1 MSTVEKKVE
10 APDPAYLSAV
20 LRRRQAMRARLD
32 AAEALFETVN
42 TEATALLDR
51 QYRATKS
58 VKADVVLDDDTK
70 FATVTRVGGEA
81 EARVTDREA
90 FGAWV
95 RDYYPEFFDFR
106 VIPARTEVV
115 IDDAFTDRVLGAVTA
130 ANTAQFADPE
140 TGEVHDVPGVAIQP
154 TRKAYF
160 RWLFTRPSKRQ
171 PLDGRELVDEA
182 LAAERL
188 DLDTPLALEQA
199 AEPEQL

>member
-58 VKADVVLDDDTK
+58 TKADVTLDDDTK

-90 FGAWV
+90 FNAWV
-95 RDYYPEFFDFR
+95 RDNYPEFFDFR

-115 IDDAFTDRVLGAVTA
+115 IDSAFTDRVLGAVTA

-182 LAAERL
+182 LAADRL
-188 DLDTPLALEQA
+188 DLDAPLALEQA
-199 AEPEQL
+199 AEPEQA